1 MAKPVAQEAIT
12 AYGLEAICADVT
24 NRESLTGIAGKID
37 VSIGSLLTWIEA
49 DPERS
54 ARVREA
60 RVATARLWDE
70 QAEFE
75 IRAAEDDLA
84 LRKAKELAHHYRWR
98 ASKIGAREYGEKITH
113 ANDPEAPFGR
123 LTDEEIERRIREKL
137 EASHG

>member
-1 MAKPVAQEAIT
+1 MAKPLAQEAIT
-12 AYGLEAICADVT
+12 AYGLEAVCADIA

-37 VSIGSLLTWIEA
+37 VSIGSLLTWIES

-60 RVATARLWDE
+60 RIATARLWDE

-75 IRAAEDDLA
+75 IRAAEDDLGM
-84 LRKAKELAHHYRWR
+84 RKAKELAHHYRWR
-98 ASKIGAREYGEKITH
+98 AAKISPRDYGDKITH

-123 LTDEEIERRIREKL
+123 LTDEEIERKIREKL
-137 EASHG
+137 GASNG